1 MKSPVVRAPTP
12 QGVLYDTM
20 SIFQL
25 QLCSHYSAFCP
36 ILATLFCLDCIYLS
50 SYLSLFLVSMLYKC
64 GKLQLFT
71 SLLQHHGGS
80 WALIRPTLDGNR
92 TSRPRRK
99 ENPHASL
106 SEPMSLLPQ
115 RLPQELRLLEG
126 LSGAP
131 APPAPG
137 KKEVSE
143 VLRRAVR
150 PIPPPAHCRT
160 VPPSGSGDCMPAL
173 SCHGG
178 GKGPSQPDDGEGP
191 SLPCFTCGAC
201 RCRCT

>member
-1 MKSPVVRAPTP
+1 
-12 QGVLYDTM
+12 
-20 SIFQL
+20 
-25 QLCSHYSAFCP
+25 
-36 ILATLFCLDCIYLS
+36 
-50 SYLSLFLVSMLYKC
+50 MLYKC

-126 LSGAP
+126 LSGAKKKYLKFYDALCAQSLRQLTAGQSRRP
-131 APPAPG
+131 AW
-137 KKEVSE
+137 
-143 VLRRAVR
+143 
-150 PIPPPAHCRT
+150 
-160 VPPSGSGDCMPAL
+160 
-173 SCHGG
+173 
-178 GKGPSQPDDGEGP
+178 
-191 SLPCFTCGAC
+191 
-201 RCRCT
+201 